1 MILISLS
8 LLPHQKLYVVI
19 LLTRFDDFFIPAY
32 IYSLDIL
39 MNITYVVRMF
49 SQMKNITLL
58 YDIQILYLHTK

>member
-1 MILISLS
+1 MIIISLS

-19 LLTRFDDFFIPAY
+19 LLTRFDDFFYPSL
-32 IYSLDIL
+32 YSLDIL